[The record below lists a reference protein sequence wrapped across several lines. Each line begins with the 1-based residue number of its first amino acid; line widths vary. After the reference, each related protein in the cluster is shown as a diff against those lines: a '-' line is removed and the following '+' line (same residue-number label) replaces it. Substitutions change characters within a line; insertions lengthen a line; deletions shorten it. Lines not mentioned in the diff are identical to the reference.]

1 MSRRPF
7 GQPVKSRGLMAA
19 DDPEPPPAP
28 GEDPSPRGEKAV
40 GMAMRA
46 VSTRTPTQ
54 HRAEAEPPAAPE
66 EWDSPRDVHGE
77 GNASQ
82 AVSSA
87 WPPKH
92 SPTPH
97 SSLPVRSPAFHGA
110 ESEPPPA
117 PEEALDKDQ
126 VRKPAPSS
134 MQARHSPSSSQSTR
148 SPMSMT
154 SSSQHRAEAEPP
166 AAPEEW
172 DSPRDVHGEG
182 NVSQAVSP
190 SLPAKHPPSSSHSSP
205 LSARNPA
212 QHKAEAEPAAA
223 PEEWDSTG
231 DVLGEGNVSQ
241 AASPSLPAKH
251 PPSSSHSSPLPIGSP
266 AQHKDA
272 ENEPLPAPEEALDKG
287 EVSPAMSLASNPSLS
302 SALKGEDRPRSPSVK
317 RSVSFSEPPESPVE
331 PGDVAGGPVSNE
343 LSLAHDT
350 GGVEEA
356 PESKVA
362 PVELLSCKANAAKA
376 HSDWQKQQLAE
387 GIILLKK
394 WTDSNAALQLCVSNK
409 KLSDMKFTVNIGAS
423 TNLDR
428 LDRESRPSHPL
439 LMLLQSH
446 VVVRYN
452 DKFPFCCD
460 VAKDPSNTSQGEQ
473 FPPFSAC
480 FWQDF
485 AKPEGSRGAKTCTV
499 LAAAAADT
507 DVCELRQVDHH
518 QSSRILGMQAGPPK
532 LSMAFNWEPQ
542 QVQREEL
549 QKLTSAEQQRRRE
562 LATELEQQGV
572 TSSRMTASEIK
583 DACSRAGIS
592 KFVDADFMPCDESL
606 FQKSSH
612 DHPAVMWKRPE
623 DFCKGSFQIFSNDI
637 LPSDI
642 KQGALGDCWFLAA
655 LAAVAE
661 DPDLIRRLFGDTKVN
676 KHGVYEI
683 KCFKNGRPTSIVVDD
698 FLPCSPNSGLPC
710 YAHIDIQGR
719 NQNELWVM
727 LLEKAWAKL
736 HGCYERIESGM
747 PYRALMDL
755 LGAAGKEYHLET
767 EKHPDGLIA
776 KDKFFSMLC
785 KYDQAGYL
793 MVAGTPGSDTFT
805 KGDKSQIPLSGLI
818 PGHAYTLLSAH
829 EANGVRLLRLRN
841 PWGDHEWTGDWSDKS
856 SLWTQAM
863 KDAVKPK
870 PSFDANDGEF
880 WMCYQDFLSH
890 FSSVGV
896 VFLSDSWATTRNML
910 STDGTDMCRQ
920 VVSIRSSS
928 PIKKGFITLF
938 QQDARMQGAP
948 PYTQLSFALYGPLE
962 DGKPQAEVLRSHLW
976 PVRELVEEI
985 PHSKP
990 LPAGEYLVAIFTP
1003 NKVPDRQLTLVLQL
1017 DVAGHCE
1024 VTTKE
1029 ADDEMRKTLALASAL
1044 SGPARA
1050 IGPASTR
1057 GAWLPNGGYALAAS
1071 CAPRSKALA
1080 PWALQRKGEV
1090 CSQKGH
1096 EIQEI
1101 TQAMSFD
1108 FSRCKGLA
1116 LRGDGTKDPEEMR
1129 LIGDLQPMA
1138 SKKSFSVSTSYQEQ
1152 LAKMHSLAARPGSLK
1167 HQLQR
1172 GFLESRF
1179 DISFGTFIAENPARD
1194 LP

>member
-1 MSRRPF
+1 
-7 GQPVKSRGLMAA
+7 MANF
-19 DDPEPPPAP
+19 
-28 GEDPSPRGEKAV
+28 
-40 GMAMRA
+40 
-46 VSTRTPTQ
+46 VSWCSVSGP
-54 HRAEAEPPAAPE
+54 
-66 EWDSPRDVHGE
+66 
-77 GNASQ
+77 
-82 AVSSA
+82 VSSA
-87 WPPKH
+87 
-92 SPTPH
+92 
-97 SSLPVRSPAFHGA
+97 L
-110 ESEPPPA
+110 
-117 PEEALDKDQ
+117 
-126 VRKPAPSS
+126 
-134 MQARHSPSSSQSTR
+134 
-148 SPMSMT
+148 
-154 SSSQHRAEAEPP
+154 
-166 AAPEEW
+166 
-172 DSPRDVHGEG
+172 
-182 NVSQAVSP
+182 
-190 SLPAKHPPSSSHSSP
+190 
-205 LSARNPA
+205 NP
-212 QHKAEAEPAAA
+212 
-223 PEEWDSTG
+223 G
-231 DVLGEGNVSQ
+231 
-241 AASPSLPAKH
+241 
-251 PPSSSHSSPLPIGSP
+251 
-266 AQHKDA
+266 
-272 ENEPLPAPEEALDKG
+272 
-287 EVSPAMSLASNPSLS
+287 
-302 SALKGEDRPRSPSVK
+302 
-317 RSVSFSEPPESPVE
+317 
-331 PGDVAGGPVSNE
+331 
-343 LSLAHDT
+343 
-350 GGVEEA
+350 
-356 PESKVA
+356 
-362 PVELLSCKANAAKA
+362 
-376 HSDWQKQQLAE
+376 
-387 GIILLKK
+387 
-394 WTDSNAALQLCVSNK
+394 
-409 KLSDMKFTVNIGAS
+409 
-423 TNLDR
+423 
-428 LDRESRPSHPL
+428 
-439 LMLLQSH
+439 
-446 VVVRYN
+446 
-452 DKFPFCCD
+452 
-460 VAKDPSNTSQGEQ
+460 
-473 FPPFSAC
+473 
-480 FWQDF
+480 
-485 AKPEGSRGAKTCTV
+485 
-499 LAAAAADT
+499 
-507 DVCELRQVDHH
+507 
-518 QSSRILGMQAGPPK
+518 

-542 QVQREEL
+542 QVKREEL
-549 QKLTSAEQQRRRE
+549 QKLASAEQQRRRE
-562 LATELEQQGV
+562 LATELEQQGI
-572 TSSRMTASEIK
+572 TSSRMTATAIK

-606 FQKSSH
+606 FQKSSN

-623 DFCKGSFQIFSNDI
+623 DFCKGSFQVFTNDI

-661 DPDLIRRLFGDTKVN
+661 DPDLIRRLLGDPKVN

-698 FLPCSPNSGLPC
+698 FFLCSPNSGLPC
-710 YAHIDIQGR
+710 YAHVDVQGR

-805 KGDKSQIPLSGLI
+805 KGDKSQIPMSGLI

-863 KDAVKPK
+863 KDAVTPK

-880 WMCYQDFLSH
+880 WMCYRDFLSH

-896 VFLSDSWATTRNML
+896 AFLSDSWSTTRNML

-938 QQDARMQGAP
+938 QQDERMQGAP

-1003 NKVPDRQLTLVLQL
+1003 KKVPDRQLTLVLQL
-1017 DVAGHCE
+1017 DVTGHCE

-1029 ADDEMRKTLALASAL
+1029 ADDETRKKLALASAL

-1080 PWALQRKGEV
+1080 
-1090 CSQKGH
+1090 
-1096 EIQEI
+1096 
-1101 TQAMSFD
+1101 MSFD

-1116 LRGDGTKDPEEMR
+1116 LRGDGTKVDMVFNSKDPEEMR
-1129 LIGDLQPMA
+1129 LIGDLQPME
-1138 SKKSFSVSTSYQEQ
+1138 SKKSFSVSTSYQEV
-1152 LAKMHSLAARPGSLK
+1152 R
-1167 HQLQR
+1167 
-1172 GFLESRF
+1172 
-1179 DISFGTFIAENPARD
+1179 
-1194 LP
+1194 